1 MIKMIQKLEL
11 APTTGVEPGPVGESQ
26 STYTKPNLEAAVRQ
40 PLVRMRE
47 FRNIRNPENKNTRQE
62 WREGGKEKIKN

>member
-1 MIKMIQKLEL
+1 
-11 APTTGVEPGPVGESQ
+11 
-26 STYTKPNLEAAVRQ
+26 
-40 PLVRMRE
+40 MRE